1 MKSLIKL
8 LLILVVVG
16 GVILYFVS
24 QRNNTSFSPSTID
37 LSVDCSEVDNVLV
50 TSTVNVVVKNFS
62 SRTHSDVSV
71 KLVAYDDNDKVIKE
85 KFTTFSRTL
94 SPQSTFDKPVTLPAE
109 TKRCDCKIVSSH
121 PH

>member
-1 MKSLIKL
+1 MKSLIRL
-8 LLILVVVG
+8 LLILLVVG

-24 QRNNTSFSPSTID
+24 QRNHTSFSPSTID
-37 LSVDCSEVDNVLV
+37 LSVDCTDLDNVLV

-71 KLVAYDDNDKVIKE
+71 KLVAYDENDKVIKE

-94 SPQSTFDKPVTLPAE
+94 APQSTFDKPVTLPAE

-121 PH
+121 PN